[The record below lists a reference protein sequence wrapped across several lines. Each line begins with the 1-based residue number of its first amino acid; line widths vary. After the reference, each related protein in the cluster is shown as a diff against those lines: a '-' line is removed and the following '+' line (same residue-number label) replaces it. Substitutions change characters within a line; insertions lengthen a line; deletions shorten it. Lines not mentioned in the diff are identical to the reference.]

1 MKRYRSKHYGCKKYN
16 CLVRKDKVYEWC
28 MRVECTHL
36 VYENR
41 IRKTNKEKTFGR
53 GSSVFVEKCGDKK
66 MV

>member
-1 MKRYRSKHYGCKKYN
+1 
-16 CLVRKDKVYEWC
+16 
-28 MRVECTHL
+28 MRVECKHL
-36 VYENR
+36 VYEKR